1 MTVPPEIKR
10 SNTHPLLFCNL
21 RDASVYAAARVC
33 LSHPDPMT
41 EGCRAVAGVCILIA
55 TCAFTRMPGVAVTS
69 PASNSAVPTAQ
80 PSHAPAIP
88 LPSQRTLILLVGA
101 LSAFGP
107 LSIDMYLPGLP
118 ELRSDFGVGASQTQL
133 TLSACLL
140 GLASGQLLAGPMS
153 DAFGRRRP
161 LMLGVGLYAVASL
174 LCAVAP
180 TIHALIAFRFVQGF
194 AGAAGIVIARSVV
207 RDLYSGVAAARFF
220 SLLLLVSGLAPILA
234 PLLGGQLL
242 RVVSWRGVF
251 VALAVI
257 GAVLVA
263 ATATFLN
270 ETHPP
275 ERRQPAGARSILR
288 TFVRLA
294 TDRSFVGYALSGGLA
309 SAALF
314 SYISGS
320 PFVLQEIYGV
330 SPQAF
335 SFVFA
340 AIAAGYITCGQVN
353 GRLVGR
359 FSPKTLLRF
368 GLYGMV
374 SGGIAFLLIVVIG
387 GSGGVGLVGVVP
399 ALVVLVASL
408 GFILPNSTALA
419 LADHPHTAGSASAL
433 IGLLQ
438 YAIGAT
444 AAPLV
449 GIAGEETAVPMAIV
463 VATAVTAALVVFLVF
478 TRERGA

>member
-1 MTVPPEIKR
+1 
-10 SNTHPLLFCNL
+10 
-21 RDASVYAAARVC
+21 
-33 LSHPDPMT
+33 
-41 EGCRAVAGVCILIA
+41 
-55 TCAFTRMPGVAVTS
+55 
-69 PASNSAVPTAQ
+69 
-80 PSHAPAIP
+80 
-88 LPSQRTLILLVGA
+88 
-101 LSAFGP
+101 
-107 LSIDMYLPGLP
+107 MYLPGLP
-118 ELRSDFGVGASQTQL
+118 ELRADFGVGASQTQL

-140 GLASGQLLAGPMS
+140 GLATGQLLAGPMS

-161 LMLGVGLYAVASL
+161 LMLGVGLYAVASI

-180 TIHALIAFRFVQGF
+180 TIQALIAFRFIQGF

-234 PLLGGQLL
+234 PLVGGQIL
-242 RVVSWRGVF
+242 RIVSWRGVF
-251 VALAVI
+251 VALALI
-257 GAVLVA
+257 GVALVT
-263 ATATFLN
+263 ATAVFLS
-270 ETHPP
+270 ETHPV

-288 TFVRLA
+288 TFRRLA
-294 TDRSFVGYALSGGLA
+294 TDRTFVGYALSGGLA

-330 SPQAF
+330 SPQTF
-335 SFVFA
+335 SFIFA
-340 AIAAGYITCGQVN
+340 AIAAGYVTCGQIN

-359 FSPKTLLRF
+359 IAPKTLLRLGLF
-368 GLYGMV
+368 GMAG
-374 SGGIAFLLIVVIG
+374 GGIAFLLMVVIG
-387 GSGGVGLVGVVP
+387 GVGLIGIVP

-419 LADHPHTAGSASAL
+419 LADHPRTAGSASAL

-438 YAIGAT
+438 YAVGAT

-449 GIAGEETAVPMAIV
+449 GIAGEDTAVPMAIV
-463 VATAVTAALVVFLVF
+463 VATAATSALLIFLLLA
-478 TRERGA
+478 RGRP

>member
-1 MTVPPEIKR
+1 MTSPVSNPAVSVPP
-10 SNTHPLLFCNL
+10 SPLAHP
-21 RDASVYAAARVC
+21 
-33 LSHPDPMT
+33 
-41 EGCRAVAGVCILIA
+41 
-55 TCAFTRMPGVAVTS
+55 
-69 PASNSAVPTAQ
+69 SA
-80 PSHAPAIP
+80 

-118 ELRSDFGVGASQTQL
+118 ELRADFGVGASQTQL

-140 GLASGQLLAGPMS
+140 GLATGQLLAGPMS

-161 LMLGVGLYAVASL
+161 LMLGVGLYAIASL

-180 TIHALIAFRFVQGF
+180 TIQALIAFRFVQGF

-251 VALAVI
+251 VTLALIGTALVI
-257 GAVLVA
+257 
-263 ATATFLN
+263 ATATFLS
-270 ETHPP
+270 ETHQP
-275 ERRQPAGARSILR
+275 EHRQSAGARSILR
-288 TFVRLA
+288 TFRRLA

-330 SPQAF
+330 SQQKY
-335 SFVFA
+335 SFIFA
-340 AIAAGYITCGQVN
+340 SIAAGYVTCGQIN

-359 FSPKTLLRF
+359 VAPKTLLRF
-368 GLYGMV
+368 GLSGMA
-374 SGGIAFLLIVVIG
+374 SGGIAFLLMVVIG
-387 GSGGVGLVGVVP
+387 GSGGVGLAGIVP

-449 GIAGEETAVPMAIV
+449 GIAGEDTAVPMAIV
-463 VATAVTAALVVFLVF
+463 VATAATSALLIFLLL
-478 TRERGA
+478 TRTRGT

>member
-1 MTVPPEIKR
+1 M
-10 SNTHPLLFCNL
+10 
-21 RDASVYAAARVC
+21 
-33 LSHPDPMT
+33 
-41 EGCRAVAGVCILIA
+41 
-55 TCAFTRMPGVAVTS
+55 TS
-69 PASNSAVPTAQ
+69 PVSNPAVSAAPVAPSEASS
-80 PSHAPAIP
+80 

-118 ELRSDFGVGASQTQL
+118 ELRADFGVGASQTQL

-140 GLASGQLLAGPMS
+140 GLATGQLLAGPMS

-161 LMLGVGLYAVASL
+161 LMLGVGLYALASL
-174 LCAVAP
+174 LCALAP
-180 TIHALIAFRFVQGF
+180 TIQALIAFRFIQGF

-251 VALAVI
+251 VTLALIGCALVI
-257 GAVLVA
+257 L
-263 ATATFLN
+263 TATFLI

-275 ERRQPAGARSILR
+275 ERRQSAGARSILR
-288 TFVRLA
+288 TFRRLA
-294 TDRSFVGYALSGGLA
+294 TDKVFVGYALSGGLA

-320 PFVLQEIYGV
+320 PFLLQEIYDV
-330 SPQAF
+330 SPQSF
-335 SFVFA
+335 SFIFA
-340 AIAAGYITCGQVN
+340 AIAAGYVTCGQIN

-359 FSPKTLLRF
+359 VAPRVLLRF
-368 GLYGMV
+368 GLCGMAT
-374 SGGIAFLLIVVIG
+374 GGIAFLLIVVIG
-387 GSGGVGLVGVVP
+387 GSGGVGLIGIVP
-399 ALVVLVASL
+399 ALVILVSSL

-419 LADHPHTAGSASAL
+419 LTDHPRTAGSASAL

-438 YAIGAT
+438 YAVGAT

-449 GIAGEETAVPMAIV
+449 GIAGEDTAVPMAIV
-463 VATAVTAALVVFLVF
+463 IATSATSALVVFLTL
-478 TRERGA
+478 TRRSSPA

>member
-1 MTVPPEIKR
+1 
-10 SNTHPLLFCNL
+10 L
-21 RDASVYAAARVC
+21 
-33 LSHPDPMT
+33 
-41 EGCRAVAGVCILIA
+41 
-55 TCAFTRMPGVAVTS
+55 TS
-69 PASNSAVPTAQ
+69 TASNSAAPAA
-80 PSHAPAIP
+80 PAAHAPATP

-118 ELRSDFGVGASQTQL
+118 ELRADFGVGASQTQL

-180 TIHALIAFRFVQGF
+180 TIQALIAFRFVQGF

-251 VALAVI
+251 VALALI
-257 GAVLVA
+257 GAALVA
-263 ATATFLN
+263 ATATFLR

-275 ERRQPAGARSILR
+275 EHRQSAGARSILR
-288 TFVRLA
+288 TFRLLA
-294 TDRSFVGYALSGGLA
+294 ADRSFVGYALSGGLA

-330 SPQAF
+330 SQQSF
-335 SFVFA
+335 SFIFA
-340 AIAAGYITCGQVN
+340 AIAAGYVTCGQIN

-359 FSPKTLLRF
+359 VAPKTLLRI
-368 GLYGMV
+368 GLCGMA
-374 SGGIAFLLIVVIG
+374 SGGGAFLLMVAIG
-387 GSGGVGLVGVVP
+387 GSGGVGLAGIIP
-399 ALVVLVASL
+399 TLVVLVASL

-419 LADHPHTAGSASAL
+419 LADHPRTAGSASAL

-438 YAIGAT
+438 YAVGAT
-444 AAPLV
+444 AAPQV
-449 GIAGEETAVPMAIV
+449 GIAGEETALPMAIV
-463 VATAVTAALVVFLVF
+463 VATAATSALLVFLLF
-478 TRERGA
+478 TRPRPS

>member
-1 MTVPPEIKR
+1 M
-10 SNTHPLLFCNL
+10 
-21 RDASVYAAARVC
+21 
-33 LSHPDPMT
+33 
-41 EGCRAVAGVCILIA
+41 
-55 TCAFTRMPGVAVTS
+55 TS
-69 PASNSAVPTAQ
+69 PASNSAVSAPRSALVQ
-80 PSHAPAIP
+80 PSS

-118 ELRSDFGVGASQTQL
+118 ELRADFGVSASLTQL

-174 LCAVAP
+174 LCAAAP
-180 TIHALIAFRFVQGF
+180 TIEALIAFRFIQGF

-207 RDLYSGVAAARFF
+207 RDLYSGAAAARFF

-242 RVVSWRGVF
+242 RAVSWRGVF
-251 VALAVI
+251 VALALI
-257 GAVLVA
+257 GTALLI

-270 ETHPP
+270 ETHPR
-275 ERRQPAGARSILR
+275 ERRQPAGARPILR
-288 TFVRLA
+288 TFRRLA

-314 SYISGS
+314 SYIAGS
-320 PFVLQEIYGV
+320 AFVLQDIYGV
-330 SPQAF
+330 SPQTY
-335 SFVFA
+335 SFIFA
-340 AIAAGYITCGQVN
+340 SIAAGYVTCGQIN

-359 FSPKTLLRF
+359 VAPRTLLRF
-368 GLYGMV
+368 GLCGMA
-374 SGGIAFLLIVVIG
+374 SGSIAFLLMVLIG
-387 GSGGVGLVGVVP
+387 GSGGVGLIGIVP
-399 ALVVLVASL
+399 ALVVLVGSL

-419 LADHPHTAGSASAL
+419 LTDHPHTAGSASAL

-449 GIAGEETAVPMAIV
+449 GIAGEDTAVPMAIV
-463 VATAVTAALVVFLVF
+463 VATAATTALLTFLLL
-478 TRERGA
+478 TRDRDA

>member
-1 MTVPPEIKR
+1 M
-10 SNTHPLLFCNL
+10 
-21 RDASVYAAARVC
+21 
-33 LSHPDPMT
+33 
-41 EGCRAVAGVCILIA
+41 
-55 TCAFTRMPGVAVTS
+55 TS
-69 PASNSAVPTAQ
+69 PASNSAISA
-80 PSHAPAIP
+80 APVAP
-88 LPSQRTLILLVGA
+88 PQASSLPSQRTLILLVGA

-118 ELRSDFGVGASQTQL
+118 ELRADFGVAASQTQL

-140 GLASGQLLAGPMS
+140 GPATGQLLAGPMS

-161 LMLGVGLYAVASL
+161 LMLGVGPYAVASL

-180 TIHALIAFRFVQGF
+180 TIQVLIAFRFIQGF
-194 AGAAGIVIARSVV
+194 AGATGIVIARSVV
-207 RDLYSGVAAARFF
+207 RDVYSGIAAARFF

-242 RVVSWRGVF
+242 QVVSWRGIF
-251 VALAVI
+251 VTLALI
-257 GAVLVA
+257 GAALVT
-263 ATATFLN
+263 ATALFLS

-288 TFVRLA
+288 TFRMLA
-294 TDRSFVGYALSGGLA
+294 ADRTFVGYALSGGLA

-320 PFVLQEIYGV
+320 PFLLQEIYDV

-335 SFVFA
+335 SFIFA
-340 AIAAGYITCGQVN
+340 MIAAGYVTCGQTN

-359 FSPKTLLRF
+359 VAPKTLLRF
-368 GLYGMV
+368 GLFSMAC
-374 SGGIAFLLIVVIG
+374 GGIAFLLMVVVG
-387 GSGGVGLVGVVP
+387 GSGGVGLIGIVP
-399 ALVVLVASL
+399 ALVVLVSSL

-419 LADHPHTAGSASAL
+419 LADHPRTAGSASAL

-438 YAIGAT
+438 YAVGAT

-449 GIAGEETAVPMAIV
+449 GIAGEDTAVPMAIV
-463 VATAVTAALVVFLVF
+463 VATAAMAALVVFLTL
-478 TRERGA
+478 TRRSSSV